1 MGLAGPRNKQ
11 RIGEDPRNTRWG
23 NDTNKFGFKL
33 MSNMGWN
40 SGDGLGKNRHGRSI
54 NIKVTAKDN
63 TLGLGA
69 KQGAVNDWTGLS
81 AFNDM
86 FKRLNGVD
94 VQEKEKHKKKMGD
107 LKVGEV
113 YVLGGG
119 GLKNYLGSGMRF
131 VKGETYTTE
140 MSKENFAKRGLATTA
155 EEAEAGASSSG
166 SESEEEEEEE
176 KADTPEPAPKK
187 RKRSASVS
195 SASSS
200 SSSEE
205 EEEPAK
211 KSKKSKK
218 SKKPEDPEK
227 AVKKAAKAV
236 RKAEKVAKKEAKA
249 LKKAAKK
256 AKKEGKTLSVKVET
270 VVTAP
275 KGHRLAHRAKFM
287 RQKKAAFGDADRM
300 AEILGIKA

>member
-33 MSNMGWN
+33 MSNMGWS

-155 EEAEAGASSSG
+155 EEAAAAEASSS
-166 SESEEEEEEE
+166 SSSSSSSAEEEEEV
-176 KADTPEPAPKK
+176 DTPEPAPKK
-187 RKRSASVS
+187 RKRSASIA

-200 SSSEE
+200 SSSDEK
-205 EEEPAK
+205 PAK
-211 KSKKSKK
+211 SRKSKKSKTK
-218 SKKPEDPEK
+218 TSSDPSK
-227 AVKKAAKAV
+227 ALKKALKAT
-236 RKAEKVAKKEAKA
+236 RKAEKAAKKEAKA
-249 LKKAAKK
+249 AKKA
-256 AKKEGKTLSVKVET
+256 AKKEGKTAGT
-270 VVTAP
+270 VVT
-275 KGHRLAHRAKFM
+275 GHRLAHRAKFM